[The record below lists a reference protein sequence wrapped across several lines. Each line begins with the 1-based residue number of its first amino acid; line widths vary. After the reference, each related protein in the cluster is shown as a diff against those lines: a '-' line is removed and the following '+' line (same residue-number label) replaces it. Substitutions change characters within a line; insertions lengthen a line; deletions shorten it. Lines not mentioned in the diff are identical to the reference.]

1 MKRTIFIGLLLLIF
15 VSCKTTTIQE
25 TQQNTVSVSGIGM
38 VQATPDMVLL
48 RVSFSHTAPTTKEA
62 KKVLNQTMQQ
72 IVEIVKAEGV
82 DEKYIKTTSLNYSE
96 ANDWRNGRPV
106 RIGQRASQSL
116 AIQITD
122 IINNPERFSAV
133 IDKVTAI
140 EKVGINNITFDI
152 ENKTEL
158 FRQSRELA
166 FQKAQEK
173 AEQYAKLSGQK
184 LGKALTITET
194 SNSDVAQIHSSGN
207 IVRANYMYES
217 DNATDFKF
225 ELPSGEQGVA
235 LEVNVT
241 FLLE

>member
-1 MKRTIFIGLLLLIF
+1 MKRTIFIGLLLIF

-25 TQQNTVSVSGIGM
+25 TQQNTVSVSGNGM

-72 IVEIVKAEGV
+72 IVDIVKAEGV
-82 DEKYIKTTSLNYSE
+82 DEKHIKTTSLNYSVAYE
-96 ANDWRNGRPV
+96 WRNNRNV
-106 RIGQRASQSL
+106 RVGQRASQSL

-122 IINNPERFSAV
+122 IINNSERFSAV
-133 IDKVTAI
+133 IDRVTAI
-140 EKVGINNITFDI
+140 EKVEIDNIVFDI

-173 AEQYAKLSGQK
+173 AGQYAKLSGQK

-194 SNSDVAQIHSSGN
+194 TNQDVAQTRSFGN
-207 IVRANYMYES
+207 MKMA
-217 DNATDFKF
+217 F
-225 ELPSGEQGVA
+225 EASYADSYQAVIPSGEQGVS